1 MPFGILARYRNRRWR
16 QTRREIGPNRLH
28 GLENRVTRVTTEFP
42 WMRFTRIMKKNLR
55 LELGWIRIAAF
66 VVGPSP
72 LTRKSGNATD
82 IRRKRRNN
90 SWEYDVARRAHS
102 RFMIK
107 LRIQRPSLFR
117 LSRVVVLRA
126 VASLTIHQLSRSIVT
141 RRAATSSQIQR
152 KRSFERTDNETKGE
166 NSSVKFAIALQ
177 RDDYHVTFNAAFKSV
192 YRFGNGTAAT
202 TRIRHENCDGQ
213 RCSWNRGSFQ

>member
-16 QTRREIGPNRLH
+16 QMWREIGPSRLH

-55 LELGWIRIAAF
+55 LKLGWIRIVAS

-90 SWEYDVARRAHS
+90 SWEYDVARHAHS

-117 LSRVVVLRA
+117 LSRAVVLHA
-126 VASLTIHQLSRSIVT
+126 VASLTIQQHSRSIVT
-141 RRAATSSQIQR
+141 RRDVELDTTKTIV
-152 KRSFERTDNETKGE
+152 RT
-166 NSSVKFAIALQ
+166 
-177 RDDYHVTFNAAFKSV
+177 
-192 YRFGNGTAAT
+192 
-202 TRIRHENCDGQ
+202 
-213 RCSWNRGSFQ
+213 NR

>member
-1 MPFGILARYRNRRWR
+1 MPFGILARYRNRRCR
-16 QTRREIGPNRLH
+16 QMWREIGPNILH

-42 WMRFTRIMKKNLR
+42 WMRFTRIMKKYLR
-55 LELGWIRIAAF
+55 LKLGF

-72 LTRKSGNATD
+72 LTRNSGNATD

-117 LSRVVVLRA
+117 LSRAVVLHA
-126 VASLTIHQLSRSIVT
+126 VASLTIQQLSRSIVT
-141 RRAATSSQIQR
+141 RRDVELDTTKTIV
-152 KRSFERTDNETKGE
+152 RT
-166 NSSVKFAIALQ
+166 
-177 RDDYHVTFNAAFKSV
+177 
-192 YRFGNGTAAT
+192 NG
-202 TRIRHENCDGQ
+202 
-213 RCSWNRGSFQ
+213 